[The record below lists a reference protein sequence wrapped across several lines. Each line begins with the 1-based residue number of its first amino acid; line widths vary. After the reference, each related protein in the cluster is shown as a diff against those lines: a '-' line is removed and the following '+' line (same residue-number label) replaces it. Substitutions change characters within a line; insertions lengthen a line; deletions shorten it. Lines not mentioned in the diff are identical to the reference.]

1 MLFRSCYDDVMIT
14 GGTQEIVVRRIMIV
28 VECDNIVI
36 MDKQFIKALLLLRII
51 TSKQSSQLSYLKH
64 WI

>member
-1 MLFRSCYDDVMIT
+1 MIA
-14 GGTQEIVVRRIMIV
+14 GGTQEIVVRLIMIV

-36 MDKQFIKALLLLRII
+36 MDEQFIKALLLLRII